1 MTPDL
6 DTTLEIALRDSERA
20 SIAAARE
27 AYERGE
33 IAQREVAPG
42 VFKLGRIDYMDQSR
56 EMRGH
61 LSGARGGEGSSI

>member
-6 DTTLEIALRDSERA
+6 DTTIEIALRDSERA
-20 SIAAARE
+20 SIAAAKE
-27 AYERGE
+27 AYERGD

-42 VFKLGRIDYMDQSR
+42 VFKLGREDYMDQSR

-61 LSGARGGEGSSI
+61 LSGARGGDGASI

>member
-20 SIAAARE
+20 SIAAAKE

-42 VFKLGRIDYMDQSR
+42 VFKLEKPSC
-56 EMRGH
+56 
-61 LSGARGGEGSSI
+61 